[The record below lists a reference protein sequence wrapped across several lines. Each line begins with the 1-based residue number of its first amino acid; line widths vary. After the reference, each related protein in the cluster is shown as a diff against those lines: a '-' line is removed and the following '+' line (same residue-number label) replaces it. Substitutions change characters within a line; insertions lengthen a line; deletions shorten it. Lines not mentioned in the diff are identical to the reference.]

1 MGKTFTRQKTRDFDR
16 DDLQFEK
23 RKHKKNASSGG
34 SKRMKTLNRVVE
46 YEDFELEYDTN
57 TKYVNTK

>member
-16 DDLQFEK
+16 DDQRFEK
-23 RKHKKNASSGG
+23 RAQKKSASSG
-34 SKRMKTLNRVVE
+34 SKREKTLNRVVE
-46 YEDFELEYDTN
+46 YEDDESLYSAN